1 MKSLA
6 FASLALVAAV
16 SFTACDPKPKSRPEP
31 APGPQDRKVQGPGS
45 PTLKPE
51 DGTHSRTTRE
61 ETTTTETRST
71 GTGNVVPEPP
81 KRGTPEYGVKIEGKS
96 GYVKSPYDQQGR
108 PIDVRGLPPGTE
120 VEDPYTPGRT
130 LLVP

>member
-6 FASLALVAAV
+6 FASLAVVAAV

-31 APGPQDRKVQGPGS
+31 VPGPHQPKVQGPGS

-51 DGTHSRTTRE
+51 DGGTRTTGT
-61 ETTTTETRST
+61 ETTTTETRT
-71 GTGNVVPEPP
+71 TGNVVPEPP
-81 KRGTPEYGVKIEGKS
+81 KRGNPEYGVKIEGKA
-96 GYVKSPYDQQGR
+96 GYVKSPYDGQGR